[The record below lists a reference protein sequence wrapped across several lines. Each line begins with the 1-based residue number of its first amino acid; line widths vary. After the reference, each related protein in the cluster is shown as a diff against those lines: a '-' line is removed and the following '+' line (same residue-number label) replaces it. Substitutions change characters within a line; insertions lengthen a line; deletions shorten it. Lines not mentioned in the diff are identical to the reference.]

1 MASVAM
7 VYANASWGGEAIFVK
22 HNIVQSWGTKPVVA
36 EACAEIRHEKASLVR
51 CANATKVGRAQLAPT
66 PLAQGMTIATV
77 AAFANLAC
85 VTVRLNGQANHVEYV
100 HAPKIVI
107 FMAVVSPTDNVCAWM
122 AGLVPRAARAA
133 LVCALATAGATRKN
147 SHATVGM
154 DGRERIALHPFAP
167 TTVVVMGCAIQ
178 SVPAT
183 VTLAIW
189 APPVSYRFVT
199 ATVATM
205 VTVYRLRRAKAKGPV
220 NATPGGKA
228 EFAMSLQPQHPR
240 FVKSHKRPQPD
251 SNI

>member
-22 HNIVQSWGTKPVVA
+22 HNIVQLWGTKPVVA
-36 EACAEIRHEKASLVR
+36 EAYAEIRHEKVSLAR

-133 LVCALATAGATRKN
+133 LVCALATASATRNN
-147 SHATVGM
+147 SRATVVM
-154 DGRERIALHPFAP
+154 DGRERIALRPFAP

-205 VTVYRLRRAKAKGPV
+205 VTVYRLHRAKAKGPV

-228 EFAMSLQPQHPR
+228 EFAMSLQP
-240 FVKSHKRPQPD
+240 
-251 SNI
+251 